1 MSSIGSRLREERE
14 RLCLSQTLFGAIG
27 GIKTNAQVKYE
38 KDERSPDAEYLS
50 ALANKGVD
58 VLYVL
63 TGQHVPVEE
72 ASLSAE
78 EARLL
83 SFYRQMSDFGKE
95 SITHVAFAVASV
107 NKGSKNDH

>member
-38 KDERSPDAEYLS
+38 KDERSPDADYLS
-50 ALANKGVD
+50 ALAGKGVD

-63 TGQHVPVEE
+63 TGRHIPVEE
-72 ASLSAE
+72 ASLSSE
-78 EARLL
+78 EVKLL
-83 SFYRQMSDFGKE
+83 GFYRQMSNL
-95 SITHVAFAVASV
+95 SRQSLMHMAFAAAAIENGTS
-107 NKGSKNDH
+107 NDH